1 MGDAIIPWLV
11 YACIAAFYGLVSG
24 LMTVYYGPGA
34 MGSGVAEIIG
44 FLNGVNYPE
53 FLNIKTLIT
62 KIIGVTLSVSGRLCV
77 GKEGPLAHIGAIIGV
92 GVLYLPGLDLR
103 FLRNDENKRLFA
115 AAGASTGVSVAFGA
129 PIGGALFCYE
139 LSQPNT
145 FWKFAMIW
153 KVFFSCAIG
162 TFTLAVCEA
171 IKIKIIHPHIRD
183 VDFLNKFTGS
193 ALKFGTISSEGANI
207 LELLFAG
214 VILGVLGGL
223 LGSFFIAVN
232 TWANKL
238 RKMVLTKNW
247 YKPIESAAF
256 CFLSASVFFWC
267 IYQTKVFDEKDD
279 KWCQKM
285 TEAEYNEH

>member
-1 MGDAIIPWLV
+1 
-11 YACIAAFYGLVSG
+11 
-24 LMTVYYGPGA
+24 

-53 FLNIKTLIT
+53 FLNFKTLIT
-62 KIIGVTLSVSGRLCV
+62 KIIGVTLSVSGKLCV

-92 GVLYLPGLDLR
+92 SVLYMPGLDLR

-162 TFTLAVCEA
+162 TFTLAICEA
-171 IKIKIIHPHIRD
+171 LHIKVMHPDIPKE
-183 VDFLNKFTGS
+183 DFMEKFSGS
-193 ALKFGTISSEGANI
+193 ALKFGTIDKKSANI
-207 LELLFAG
+207 IELLIAG
-214 VILGVLGGL
+214 IILGIIGGL

-232 TWANKL
+232 TWTNKL
-238 RKMVLTKNW
+238 RKQILTKNW
-247 YKPIESAAF
+247 MKPIETAAF
-256 CFLSASVFFWC
+256 CFLSASVFYWC
-267 IYQTKVFDEKDD
+267 IYQTRVYDWCHDESLD
-279 KWCQKM
+279 
-285 TEAEYNEH
+285 

>member
-1 MGDAIIPWLV
+1 MVNALIPWLV
-11 YACIAAFYGLVSG
+11 YASIAGFYGLVSG

-34 MGSGVAEIIG
+34 MGSGVAELIG
-44 FLNGVNYPE
+44 FLNGVNYPN
-53 FLNIKTLIT
+53 FINFKTLIT
-62 KIIGVTLSVSGRLCV
+62 KIIGVTLSVSGKLCV

-92 GVLYLPGLDLR
+92 GVLYVPGLNLR

-171 IKIKIIHPHIRD
+171 FKLKIIHPHIAPD
-183 VDFLNKFTGS
+183 DFMDKFTGS
-193 ALKFGTISSEGANI
+193 ALKFGSIDMKGANI
-207 LELLFAG
+207 FELLVAG
-214 VILGVLGGL
+214 TILGVLGGL

-232 TWANKL
+232 TWSN
-238 RKMVLTKNW
+238 
-247 YKPIESAAF
+247 
-256 CFLSASVFFWC
+256 
-267 IYQTKVFDEKDD
+267 
-279 KWCQKM
+279 
-285 TEAEYNEH
+285 